1 MGKMRHSIALAFTAI
16 FTVSLF
22 STPMEQNALTQGLIK
37 IFPTLA
43 EKDRPYI
50 DFDRSGDRRT
60 EPGVPEV
67 VWDRPGSGH
76 GLIQA
81 QEILDMVVYKNTYKY
96 LTLDQLNQVNEL
108 LTAVGKTTGGGESE
122 IMTRKVARS
131 FKGELEA
138 LIQLRKHLPDRVT
151 RNEKEKIY
159 SDLKQAMQ
167 RMYQQFSKEADK
179 EAMSTFKQ
187 DMEKFTASVE
197 VMKRAEKDSPMEFPF
212 AAIDD
217 AKGSAHK
224 VMTRI
229 IADELLNAKEKNI
242 KNDLAIF
249 ALGKMK
255 GRGAMVAL
263 QSVLQNSAYARNV
276 DDTIVALG
284 MIGEEASPEIVNIIS
299 NQLSTSVDPK
309 TRMSAIHTLGKVGSA
324 KAANILKQYA
334 TNPPAGYANL
344 QVEAV
349 RALVNI
355 AENERKRGKA
365 AKDLTPIFQDL
376 DQNDSIDEAVQ
387 SAKGLALI
395 NNQVPYVQLNALLQ
409 KMKDNVNPEVVGEV
423 VSIFNLVEKYSPGSH
438 RKLLAGGSAVKDILK
453 FLQECL
459 TGDKQRYF
467 KEHLSIRIEIAR
479 LLKDIIAHAPMLAA
493 LPEYVGV
500 LSDENAEMKQES
512 SRLLVDASRE
522 IKPGPKAKSPN
533 GTLPYVMFQAILK
546 QKDKKGLLRD
556 GLKIIGKQKLQHPG
570 VIDSLFEHLTDLDDQ
585 VVRQAIRA
593 LAAQINPQTVSNTLY
608 RAKELEN
615 VRALIVKSTAPVD
628 IRVTAIEV
636 AGKIGFSD
644 AGSSGNNI
652 LKALVEISGDR
663 KADEELKIAAFRA
676 FGRIK
681 EKQERDNKLWEKMR
695 DQLVEYVS
703 VGTLLERKAAA
714 QALGEINEDRKE
726 IRAALHAALGNKDNA
741 PIYLDIIEALGRI
754 NNDESTEH
762 ILNLISSDQKIDV
775 PTRQTAIRILGN
787 LGDPEAADV
796 LLDALSDA
804 QIAETAERGL
814 VQYESG
820 LLTRRIK
827 ERLEKETN
835 EDVKRRLQRLLK
847 A

>member
-1 MGKMRHSIALAFTAI
+1 MGKMRHSIALVCAI
-16 FTVSLF
+16 LITGAIF
-22 STPMEQNALTQGLIK
+22 STPMEQNALTQGLVK

-96 LTLDQLNQVNEL
+96 LTLDQLNQVNDL
-108 LTAVGKTTGGGESE
+108 LTAIGKTTGGGESE

-131 FKGELEA
+131 FKSELEA
-138 LIQLRKHLPDRVT
+138 LIQLRKQLPDRVT
-151 RNEKEKIY
+151 KNEKEKVY
-159 SDLKQAMQ
+159 ADLRQAMQ

-179 EAMSTFKQ
+179 EAMSTFKA

-224 VMTRI
+224 VMVRI
-229 IADELLNAKEKNI
+229 VADELLHAKEKNI
-242 KNDLAIF
+242 RNDLAIF
-249 ALGKMK
+249 SLGKMK
-255 GRGAMVAL
+255 GRSAMQTLQTAL
-263 QSVLQNSAYARNV
+263 QNPAFAKNI
-276 DDTIVALG
+276 DDTIAALG
-284 MIGEEASPEIVNIIS
+284 MIGEEASAEIVNIIS
-299 NQLSTSVDPK
+299 QQLATSVDPK
-309 TRMSAIHTLGKVGSA
+309 TRLTAINTLGKVGSA
-324 KAANILKQYA
+324 KAATVLKQYA

-344 QVEAV
+344 QVDAI

-355 AENERKRGKA
+355 AENERKRGKS
-365 AKDLTPIFQDL
+365 AKDLAKIFQDF

-387 SAKGLALI
+387 SAKGMALI
-395 NNQVPYVQLNALLQ
+395 NNQVPYAQVNALLQ
-409 KMKDNVNPEVVGEV
+409 KMKDNPNPELVGEIV
-423 VSIFNLVEKYSPGSH
+423 AIFNLVEKYNPGSH
-438 RKLLAGGSAVKDILK
+438 RKLLSGGSNVKDILK
-453 FLQECL
+453 YLQECL
-459 TGDKQRYF
+459 TGDKQRFF
-467 KEHLSIRIEIAR
+467 KDHQNTRLEIAR

-493 LPEYVGV
+493 LPEFVSV
-500 LSDENAEMKQES
+500 LTDESAELKQES
-512 SRLLVDASRE
+512 AKLLVDASRE
-522 IKPGPKAKSPN
+522 IKVGQKSKSPN

-546 QKDKKGLLRD
+546 QKEKKGILRD
-556 GLKIIGKQKLQHPG
+556 GLKIIGKQKLPHPG
-570 VIDSLFEHLTDLDDQ
+570 VIDTLFEHLSDLDDQ

-593 LAAQINPQTVSNTLY
+593 LAAQINPQTVSNSLY

-663 KADEELKIAAFRA
+663 KADEELKVAAFRA
-676 FGRIK
+676 FSRIR
-681 EKQERDNKLWEKMR
+681 EKQERENKLWEKMR

-703 VGTLLERKAAA
+703 VGTLMERKAAA
-714 QALGEINEDRKE
+714 QALGEINEDTKE
-726 IRAALHAALGNKDNA
+726 VRAALHAALGNKDNA
-741 PIYLDIIEALGRI
+741 LIYIDLIEALGRI

-775 PTRQTAIRILGN
+775 PTRQMAIRVLGN
-787 LGDPEAADV
+787 LGDPEAADA

-814 VQYESG
+814 VQYEPG

-835 EDVKRRLQRLLK
+835 DDVKRRLQRLLK